1 MPFLFDVDVAMMHPI
16 RARAGDV
23 LVVRPG
29 HATRAVVVMR
39 DDGAAGWQPVVV
51 ASADYGALVALE
63 GAGVIRSQC
72 CGGALAKDVLALS
85 E

>member
-1 MPFLFDVDVAMMHPI
+1 MLYPV

-39 DDGAAGWQPVVV
+39 DEGAAGWQPVVV
-51 ASADYGALVALE
+51 ASPDYGALVALE
-63 GAGVIRSQC
+63 GAGVIRCQYY
-72 CGGALAKDVLALS
+72 GGALAKAVLALS
-85 E
+85 A